1 MTKCPVCGMM
11 VDENTAPNLEYE
23 GRTYYF
29 MNEQHRDLFEDNPDK
44 FLNRDPGEGKHT

>member
-11 VDENTAPNLEYE
+11 VDEDTAPSLDYK

-29 MNEQHRDLFEDNPDK
+29 MDEEHKELFENNPDQYLSRNVDK
-44 FLNRDPGEGKHT
+44 GTHT